1 MKKALLLFIAGHGY
15 GHLSRMRHV
24 IQEFEQQNQGAYSL
38 LVVGDFD
45 EAFFSSFE
53 FLQTR
58 LIRIAHDVG
67 LVQPDSLTIDY
78 TATLARLKSLYS
90 KKEELFQKIMKEVGN
105 ASVAAVLSDTSSMG
119 LELADRLNVPGYLVG
134 NFTWADIYR
143 DLLEEA
149 PGFEAFIPEI
159 EKQYLYAEKCF
170 VLPLNTDMKPYP
182 EEKKKGIPL
191 IAPLPSRMAIEE
203 FESRVGRSV
212 SGYKRRVLIS
222 FGGFNFQ
229 NLPADIIRRMEDTL
243 FITTRAK
250 AGVKADNLVEIETVH
265 QDYAGIIKHSD
276 VIITK
281 AGYGILMDALVH
293 QKPLVHTDRGRFAE
307 YPILR
312 NWLDQSY
319 PSVFLP
325 QEDFRAGRWEYA
337 LNQAFSLKLPFPEVA
352 LNGALVLASFIDQK
366 IKDGTCSGA

>member
-1 MKKALLLFIAGHGY
+1 MKKVLLLFIAGHGY

-24 IQEFEQQNQGAYSL
+24 IQEFEQQNQGAYSV
-38 LVVGDFD
+38 LVAGDFD
-45 EAFFSSFE
+45 QAFFSSFE

-67 LVQPDSLTIDY
+67 LVQPDSLSIDY
-78 TATLARLKSLYS
+78 KTTLARLKSVYS
-90 KKEELFQKIMKEVGN
+90 QKEELFQKVMREVGN

-143 DLLEEA
+143 DLLEEE

-159 EKQYLYAEKCF
+159 EKQYLYAQKCF
-170 VLPLNTDMKPYP
+170 VLPLNTDMLPYP
-182 EEKKKGIPL
+182 QEKKKVIPL
-191 IAPLPSRMAIEE
+191 IAPLPSKMSIEE

-212 SGYKRRVLIS
+212 SGYKKRVLIS

-229 NLPADIIRRMEDTL
+229 NLPVDTIRRMKDIL

-250 AGVKADNLVEIETVH
+250 AGVKPDNLVEIETVH

-276 VIITK
+276 VILTK

-293 QKPLVHTDRGRFAE
+293 QKPLIHTDRGRFAE

-312 NWLDQSY
+312 NWLDQVY

-325 QEDFRAGRWEYA
+325 QEDFRAGHWEQA
-337 LNQAFSLKLPFPEVA
+337 LNRAFSLNRPFPELA
-352 LNGALVLASFIDQK
+352 LNGASVLASFIDQK
-366 IKDGTCSGA
+366 IKG

>member
-1 MKKALLLFIAGHGY
+1 MKRVLLLFIAGHGY

-24 IQEFEQQNQGAYSL
+24 IQEFEQQSQGAYSL

-58 LIRIAHDVG
+58 LIKIAHDVG
-67 LVQPDSLTIDY
+67 LVQPDSLSIDY
-78 TATLARLKSLYS
+78 KTTLARLKLLYS
-90 KKEELFQKIMKEVGN
+90 KKEELLQKVIKEVGN

-143 DLLEEA
+143 DLLDEE
-149 PGFEAFIPEI
+149 PGFETFIPEI
-159 EKQYLYAEKCF
+159 EKQYLYAQKCF
-170 VLPLNTDMKPYP
+170 VLPLNTGMLPYP
-182 EEKKKGIPL
+182 QEKKKVIPL
-191 IAPLPSRMAIEE
+191 IAPLPSKMSIEE

-212 SGYKRRVLIS
+212 TGYKRRVLIS

-229 NLPADIIRRMEDTL
+229 NLPADTIRRMKDTL

-293 QKPLVHTDRGRFAE
+293 QKPLIHTDRGRFAE

-325 QEDFRAGRWEYA
+325 QEDFRAGHWENA
-337 LNQAFSLKLPFPEVA
+337 IDRAFSLKLPFPEVA
-352 LNGALVLASFIDQK
+352 LNGAFVLASFIDQK
-366 IKDGTCSGA
+366 IKGEES